1 MAIIVSLV
9 LAFGFMIWTIGP
21 WVGPLLGVQRTRD
34 EVMEFIKYH
43 NVVLLLDPE
52 LVVKDRTGSYYD
64 WACAEFIL
72 RRRVAV
78 VLWIGAV
85 VLLGFWANRRKD
97 KKMVDNNQM
106 LGTAPPPEI

>member
-21 WVGPLLGVQRTRD
+21 MVGPILGVQRTHD

-52 LVVKDRTGSYYD
+52 LVIKDRTGSYYD
-64 WACAEFIL
+64 WAYAEFVL

-78 VLWIGAV
+78 ALWISVV
-85 VLLGFWANRRKD
+85 VLLGLWARRENN
-97 KKMVDNNQM
+97 KKMTDNNQM